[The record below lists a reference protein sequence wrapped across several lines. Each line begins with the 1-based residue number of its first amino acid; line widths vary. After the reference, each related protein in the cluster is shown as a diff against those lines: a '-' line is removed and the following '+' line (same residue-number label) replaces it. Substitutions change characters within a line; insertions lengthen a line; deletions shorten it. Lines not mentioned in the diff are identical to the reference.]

1 MPSKTPNRKPVPKKA
16 ATAAG
21 NQSGSQRRRAHEDD
35 TEPEMEHQEDETQ
48 GVVAQRASQVVDY
61 AREHQG
67 RVVLAA
73 LATGFSVGLL
83 LGGLMGRPRSKT
95 SWTDRLTAEG
105 VGRRL
110 LDRIENLLP
119 ESIADRLG

>member
-1 MPSKTPNRKPVPKKA
+1 MPSKTPNRKPATKKA
-16 ATAAG
+16 ASAAG
-21 NQSGSQRRRAHEDD
+21 KQSRGARHRADEDD
-35 TEPEMEHQEDETQ
+35 TEPEMEHESDESH
-48 GVVAQRASQVVDY
+48 GMMAERASQVVDY

-95 SWTDRLTAEG
+95 SWTDRLACEG

-110 LDRIENLLP
+110 LDRIESLLP
-119 ESIADRLG
+119 ESITDRLG